1 MSTYNFEN
9 DPFADPAITAAANS
23 GQRNSNNNA
32 ISAASDAFDYNPFA
46 NQPTVT
52 TTATTTTATNV
63 DPFSPTL
70 ETAPAS
76 TAITSPTTAIL
87 SPTNV
92 NLSYNN
98 PPQQQ
103 PTNSSSSSSNNI
115 TAEQLRQRQE
125 ELDRK
130 AAELAARE
138 AELHRAQRLNTREN
152 NFPPLPSFFPCQPCF
167 YQDINVEIE
176 INFQNIVRQ
185 VYQLWMFYIIALLV
199 NFIGCLFAFIEGI
212 PESAGMFSFSL
223 VTIVLFTPLSFI
235 CWFRPLYKA
244 FRDDSSFNF
253 MIFFFVFF
261 CQLVLSSVWA
271 LGLPGSGGIGLIQTL
286 KYFSTSGISGW
297 FRIICLLCTFVL
309 SCYALA
315 SVYILI
321 KVHGIY
327 HKSDLSIQKAQAEFT
342 SRVMSNERV
351 QQMATNAAQQAAR
364 QAMNQAFNPQQQQQ
378 QSEGGG
384 FRY

>member
-1 MSTYNFEN
+1 F
-9 DPFADPAITAAANS
+9 FL
-23 GQRNSNNNA
+23 
-32 ISAASDAFDYNPFA
+32 ASHL
-46 NQPTVT
+46 Q
-52 TTATTTTATNV
+52 
-63 DPFSPTL
+63 
-70 ETAPAS
+70 
-76 TAITSPTTAIL
+76 IL
-87 SPTNV
+87 
-92 NLSYNN
+92 
-98 PPQQQ
+98 
-103 PTNSSSSSSNNI
+103 
-115 TAEQLRQRQE
+115 
-125 ELDRK
+125 
-130 AAELAARE
+130 
-138 AELHRAQRLNTREN
+138 
-152 NFPPLPSFFPCQPCF
+152 
-167 YQDINVEIE
+167 
-176 INFQNIVRQ
+176 
-185 VYQLWMFYIIALLV
+185 VYILTLLV

-212 PESAGMFSFSL
+212 PEGAGMFSFAL
-223 VTIVLFTPLSFI
+223 VTIILFTPLSFI
-235 CWFRPLYKA
+235 GWFRPLYKA

-286 KYFSTSGISGW
+286 KYFSTSEISGW
-297 FRIICLLCTFVL
+297 FRIICLLCTFFL

-364 QAMNQAFNPQQQQQ
+364 QAMNQAFNPTQQQQPQPQ
-378 QSEGGG
+378 QQTGG